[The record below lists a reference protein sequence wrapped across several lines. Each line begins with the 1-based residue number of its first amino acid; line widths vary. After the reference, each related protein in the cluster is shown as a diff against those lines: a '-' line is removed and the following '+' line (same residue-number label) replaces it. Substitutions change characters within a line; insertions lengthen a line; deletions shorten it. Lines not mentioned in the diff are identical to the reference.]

1 MKKKLL
7 FLTLT
12 ILILFFLTSCT
23 STCNEPLKCS
33 VQNTLEKIGIKVNI
47 VGEEKANISITPYMN
62 ETNTNNDNEDDNTIN
77 NTNNTCNLVDETV
90 SYKKCT
96 DIAVCETV
104 TEKITYCEGE
114 KPEVKD
120 ECQTKTDCI

>member
-33 VQNTLEKIGIKVNI
+33 IQNTLEKIGIKVNI
-47 VGEEKANISITPYMN
+47 VGEEKSNISITPYVN
-62 ETNTNNDNEDDNTIN
+62 DSNTNNNDGTGDINPSDD
-77 NTNNTCNLVDETV
+77 TCNLIDETV
-90 SYKKCT
+90 SYKKCI
-96 DIAVCETV
+96 DVAVCETV
-104 TEKITYCEGE
+104 TETITYCEGE